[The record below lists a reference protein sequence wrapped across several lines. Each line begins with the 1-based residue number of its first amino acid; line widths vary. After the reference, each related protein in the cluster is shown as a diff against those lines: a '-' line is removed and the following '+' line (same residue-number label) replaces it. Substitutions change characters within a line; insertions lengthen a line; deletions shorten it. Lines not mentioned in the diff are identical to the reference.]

1 MARRLAEIQEDIRS
15 LSEDDKEALLHL
27 LITDLEQPM
36 SEEIERAWIIEA
48 NKRMKAYRDGSV
60 EAIPADE
67 VFTELRSRLSE

>member
-36 SEEIERAWIIEA
+36 SEEIERAWI
-48 NKRMKAYRDGSV
+48 V
-60 EAIPADE
+60 
-67 VFTELRSRLSE
+67 